1 MTLDNDES
9 GASVKFPPPIVF
21 ILFMLMAYGLHYFLT
36 VQIANMS
43 SLLYIGL
50 FFVVLGFA
58 ILFIASYSFKRAQT
72 NIEPWKP
79 TTKIISSGI
88 FAYSRN
94 PMYVAFCIITIGI
107 GVILNSLWV
116 TLSFVPSIVVIF
128 FIAIKKEESYLEGK
142 FGEEYLQYKSK
153 VRRWL

>member
-36 VQIANMS
+36 VQIGNMS

-88 FAYSRN
+88 FANLNHS
-94 PMYVAFCIITIGI
+94 
-107 GVILNSLWV
+107 GVHYRRAAHVVFAIL
-116 TLSFVPSIVVIF
+116 
-128 FIAIKKEESYLEGK
+128 
-142 FGEEYLQYKSK
+142 
-153 VRRWL
+153 RRWMILQIVIVKNVVDKPGVTIPAFNVHIR